1 MPTRACRASPRC
13 CDGGDDDSRGL
24 SDGGRSCFTSAV
36 CSHGR
41 MSNDDD
47 IERLLREI
55 DGVTGSSSAAQ
66 PPAKRQESAPAK
78 TGEASGGEMT
88 VVVISAVIG
97 IAGLLLGFLPFVPGF
112 WLGLGGFLGAFLGLT
127 AYRRFS

>member
-1 MPTRACRASPRC
+1 
-13 CDGGDDDSRGL
+13 
-24 SDGGRSCFTSAV
+24 
-36 CSHGR
+36 